1 MSSLTSGPTGS
12 GEDPITANVNL
23 QKKKKLDTWIIVV
36 VLGSSLT
43 LIVACAGL
51 IILIVKWRKLK
62 RLHEAGSPAMTP
74 AAKRRYGNVNSF
86 VIVNMPSYHSCLL
99 CINGILSNSVL
110 NQIYLLLL
118 DGISPSGLVWHRG
131 VVVYF

>member
-1 MSSLTSGPTGS
+1 
-12 GEDPITANVNL
+12 
-23 QKKKKLDTWIIVV
+23 VV
-36 VLGSSLT
+36 VSGSSLT

-51 IILIVKWRKLK
+51 IILILKWRKLK
-62 RLHEAGSPAMTP
+62 RLHEAGSPTMTP

-86 VIVNMPSYHSCLL
+86 VIVNMPFYHSCLL

-118 DGISPSGLVWHRG
+118 DGISTSSDFIAHRG
-131 VVVYF
+131 W

>member
-23 QKKKKLDTWIIVV
+23 QKKKKVDTWIIVV
-36 VLGSSLT
+36 VSGSSLT

-51 IILIVKWRKLK
+51 IILILKWRKLK

-86 VIVNMPSYHSCLL
+86 VIVNMPFYHSCLL

-118 DGISPSGLVWHRG
+118 DGISTSSDFIAHRG
-131 VVVYF
+131 W